1 MVHIT
6 SDNEQLKLT
15 GNFDLKRSQL
25 FYNPETDSS
34 PYFNISFAFSPEAP
48 LSADNDELIELLA
61 EKLKQDFIK
70 LGKVGFRNTKYEL
83 EDEAEQL

>member
-34 PYFNISFAFSPEAP
+34 PYF
-48 LSADNDELIELLA
+48 
-61 EKLKQDFIK
+61 KHIK
-70 LGKVGFRNTKYEL
+70 KFLNK
-83 EDEAEQL
+83 